1 MNAIG
6 DWWYCAS
13 VASVVYKNTGLN
25 KLRQYDIVEK
35 LSVQDWTVELRKRM
49 QGAHAGD
56 IYLVFVEK
64 NGRQHYTLTHVSSC
78 FFSVGCHKLVT

>member
-35 LSVQDWTVELRKRM
+35 LSVQDWTVELRKRD
-49 QGAHAGD
+49 AG
-56 IYLVFVEK
+56 
-64 NGRQHYTLTHVSSC
+64 RTRW
-78 FFSVGCHKLVT
+78 